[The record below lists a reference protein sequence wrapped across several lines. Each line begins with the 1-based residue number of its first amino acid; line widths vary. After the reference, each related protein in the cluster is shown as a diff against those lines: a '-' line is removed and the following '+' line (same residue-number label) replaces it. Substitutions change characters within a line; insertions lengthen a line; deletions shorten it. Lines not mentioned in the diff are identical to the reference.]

1 MRRDILVSDLQSH
14 SENLSMLSRTEWELD
29 PLARTDSIFLSMDEC
44 VLKRAIVT
52 PKVHLALLNTTHR
65 RKRVNI

>member
-1 MRRDILVSDLQSH
+1 MSDLQSH

-29 PLARTDSIFLSMDEC
+29 PLARTDSICLSRDEC

-52 PKVHLALLNTTHR
+52 PKVHLALLNTTH
-65 RKRVNI
+65 